1 VESLVRAGLRE
12 ESLESDRQR
21 RNGGCWRGPACVRSG
36 RRQSLGRR
44 RNRGCRRGVGSLVWA
59 GLSEEWPEAELGAKE
74 KRRLPA
80 AAAVMDPGR

>member
-1 VESLVRAGLRE
+1 VE
-12 ESLESDRQR
+12 
-21 RNGGCWRGPACVRSG
+21 
-36 RRQSLGRR
+36 
-44 RNRGCRRGVGSLVWA
+44 SLVWA